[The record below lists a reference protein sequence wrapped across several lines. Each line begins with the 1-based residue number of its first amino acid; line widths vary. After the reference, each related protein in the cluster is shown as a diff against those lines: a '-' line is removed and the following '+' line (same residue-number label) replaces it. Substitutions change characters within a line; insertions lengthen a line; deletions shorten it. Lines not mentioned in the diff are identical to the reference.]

1 MMKHSVFLVF
11 FILFLSCKEEGS
23 ITPLQLI
30 DAKVGDKTLNSQGPS
45 NNIPIDRTI
54 SLTFSQAIQRESIS
68 AAISLSSEG
77 IPVKFNTNLISNT
90 TIIISPVGTLAT
102 SSNYTLSIS
111 SALTASNGAHFTETT
126 IEFTTILGSVEITS
140 VQLSGGDT
148 TRTGRIQNVPV
159 NFSTELTFNKPL
171 DPSSLQAAF
180 SITGPD
186 NPNLQYEL
194 MDNNQKLTLS
204 VSTPL
209 QYLSKYSLKINQQL
223 KGING
228 ENYAGLNST
237 FYTQIDE
244 TPKFPLLSEDA
255 LLTKIQSQTF
265 RYFWDFAHPTSGLA
279 RERNSSGNTVTI
291 GGSGF
296 GVMSLIVGVERGF
309 ITRQQAIERWTKIL
323 DFLTSAD
330 RFHGVWPHW
339 MNGETG
345 KTIPFSSKDNGG
357 DLVET
362 AFMIQGILTVR
373 AYLDA
378 NKPEEKELIDKIT
391 HLWETVEW
399 DWYTQN
405 DSNVLYWH
413 WSPDYEWEINLP
425 IRGYNESLIVYVLAA
440 SSPTHPIDKAVYDA
454 GWARNGSI
462 KNGNSF
468 YGHELP
474 LGNDLGGPLFFA
486 HYSFLGL
493 DPRNLSDQYANYW
506 DQNQAHSLINQ
517 AYCIQNP
524 KGFVGYTETAWGL
537 TASDSPSG
545 YSAHSPSND
554 LGVIT
559 PTAAISSLP
568 YTPEASMKA
577 MKYFYYQLGDKIWG
591 EYGFYDAYN
600 ITENWYADSYL
611 AIDQGPIILMIENYR
626 TGLLWNLFMTNEEV
640 QSGLD
645 KLEFTY

>member
-1 MMKHSVFLVF
+1 MKHSVFLVF

>member
-1 MMKHSVFLVF
+1 MKHSVFLVF
-11 FILFLSCKEEGS
+11 FILFLSCKEEDS
-23 ITPLQLI
+23 LTPLQLF
-30 DAKVGDKTLNSQGPS
+30 DAKVGDKTLSLQGS
-45 NNIPIDRTI
+45 NENIAIDRTI
-54 SLTFSQAIQRESIS
+54 SLTFSQAIQSESIAS
-68 AAISLSSEG
+68 AISLSKDG
-77 IPVKFNTNLISNT
+77 IPVNFNTNLIDNT
-90 TIIISPVGTLAT
+90 TIAINPIGTLET
-102 SSNYTLSIS
+102 SSDYTLSIS

-159 NFSTELTFNKPL
+159 NYSTELIFNKPL
-171 DPSSLQAAF
+171 DPSSLQQAF
-180 SITGPD
+180 SLTGPG
-186 NPNLQYEL
+186 NPSLQFEL
-194 MDNNQKLTLS
+194 MENDQKLTLS
-204 VSTPL
+204 SSAPL
-209 QYLSKYSLKINQQL
+209 QYLSKYSLKINQEL
-223 KGING
+223 MGING
-228 ENYAGLNST
+228 ENFAGLSSV

-244 TPKFPLLSEDA
+244 TPKFTLLSEEE

-265 RYFWDFAHPTSGLA
+265 RYFWDFAHPISGMS
-279 RERNSSGNTVTI
+279 RERNTSGNTVTI

-309 ITRQQAIERWTKIL
+309 ITRQQALERWNKTI
-323 DFLTSAD
+323 DFLAYAD
-330 RFHGVWPHW
+330 RFHGAWPHW

-345 KTIPFSSKDNGG
+345 KTIPFSAKDNGG

-362 AFMIQGILTVR
+362 AFMIQGLLTVR
-373 AYLDA
+373 AYLNA
-378 NKPEEKELIDKIT
+378 NNPAEKELIDKIT
-391 HLWETVEW
+391 LLWETVEW

-405 DSNVLYWH
+405 GSNVLYWH
-413 WSPDYEWEINLP
+413 WSPDYEWEMNLP
-425 IRGYNESLIVYVLAA
+425 IRGYNESLIVYVLSA
-440 SSPTHPIDKAVYDA
+440 SSPTHPIDKAVYES

-468 YGHELP
+468 YGHVLP

-506 DQNQAHSLINQ
+506 EQNQVHSLINQ

-524 KGFVGYTETAWGL
+524 KGFIGYTETAWGL
-537 TASDSPSG
+537 TASDNHNG

-577 MKYFYYQLGDKIWG
+577 LKYFYYQLGDKIWG

-611 AIDQGPIILMIENYR
+611 AIDQGPIILMIENHR
-626 TGLLWNLFMTNEEV
+626 TGLLWNLFMTDEEV
-640 QSGLD
+640 RSGLD